1 MIRWNVINDRKLAL
15 RSTTYLNL
23 PTGND
28 FFNISIFNTSILS
41 FFYFVLEKYMEK
53 QKTKNQKINV
63 YY

>member
-23 PTGND
+23 PTVND